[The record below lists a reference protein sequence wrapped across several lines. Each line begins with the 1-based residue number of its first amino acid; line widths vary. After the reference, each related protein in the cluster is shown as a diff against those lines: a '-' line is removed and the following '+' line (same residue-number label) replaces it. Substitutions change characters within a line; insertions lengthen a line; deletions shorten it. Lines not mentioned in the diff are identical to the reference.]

1 MANKKQEDLTSRQEI
16 FAQNIALGMTK
27 TKAALKAGY
36 SPKTASNTA
45 SSLTS
50 DKNHKVQERIT
61 FLQKG
66 AANRVML
73 SLSTHLLDLMEI
85 RDKALSKGSFS
96 AAVAAEVA
104 RGKAAG
110 LYVTKSELTI
120 NKIESMSKEEIIER
134 LNDMYKQTGGVLPDT
149 KIIDLKL
156 KDETKINGTT

>member
-1 MANKKQEDLTSRQEI
+1 MANKRQEDLTSRQEI

-45 SSLTS
+45 SSLTG

-73 SLSTHLLDLMEI
+73 SLSAHLLDLMEI

>member
-27 TKAALKAGY
+27 TKAALNAGY

>member
-1 MANKKQEDLTSRQEI
+1 MANKKQEDLTSRQEV

-36 SPKTASNTA
+36 SPKTAANTA
-45 SSLTS
+45 SSLTAN
-50 DKNHKVQERIT
+50 KNNKVQERIT

-66 AANRVML
+66 AADRVML

-85 RDKALSKGSFS
+85 RDKAFSKGSFS

-110 LYVTKSELTI
+110 LYVSKSELTI

-134 LNDMYKQTGGVLPDT
+134 LNNLYKESNGALPDT

-156 KDETKINGTT
+156 KDETETNGAP

>member
-1 MANKKQEDLTSRQEI
+1 
-16 FAQNIALGMTK
+16 
-27 TKAALKAGY
+27 
-36 SPKTASNTA
+36 
-45 SSLTS
+45 
-50 DKNHKVQERIT
+50 
-61 FLQKG
+61 
-66 AANRVML
+66 
-73 SLSTHLLDLMEI
+73 MEI